1 MKILKESRAEIT
13 KVTVRG
19 RPSPSGVTF
28 GRGFGFS
35 FNIIGH
41 MFGQRPQPGRDPRY
55 ILLATM
61 HQARWMRPHS
71 GSRCCLRCSV
81 VSSG

>member
-13 KVTVRG
+13 KVTLRG

-28 GRGFGFS
+28 GPGFFFS

-41 MFGQRPQPGRDPRY
+41 MFGQRPQPGRDHIAAAAFEGDR
-55 ILLATM
+55 AD
-61 HQARWMRPHS
+61 RFS
-71 GSRCCLRCSV
+71 GASKLRQTDP
-81 VSSG
+81 